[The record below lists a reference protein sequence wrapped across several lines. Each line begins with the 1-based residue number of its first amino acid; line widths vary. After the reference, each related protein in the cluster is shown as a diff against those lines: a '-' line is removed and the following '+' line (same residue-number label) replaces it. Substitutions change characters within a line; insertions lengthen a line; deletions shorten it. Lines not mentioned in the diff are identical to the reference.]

1 MSVPVKTA
9 FRAKV
14 VPLRL
19 SRLVVMR
26 PVTDTERSQEK
37 YKQIAA
43 SIKAVGIV
51 EPPVVHPL
59 GQGKYRVLDGRKR
72 IDILAEDRTATVDC
86 IVANDDESFTYNHR
100 VNYLSTIGEH
110 QMILRALQHNSEEAI
125 AQALNVDVTVIRDK
139 RNLLNGVCPEAVE
152 VLKARRIASG
162 AFSALRKMKP
172 VRQVQAAE
180 LMVASNNYTA
190 RFARALLM
198 GTTDEMRIEPQHH
211 DPRYITPTQRAHLVH
226 ETDMLL
232 QKAKAVEAAYGANLL
247 TLSVCLRYV
256 ERVIRNRAV
265 HDFLD
270 SKHPDVLRELESIT
284 ADVAP
289 PQAG

>member
-9 FRAKV
+9 FRVKV
-14 VPLRL
+14 VPLPL
-19 SRLVVMR
+19 SHLFLAR
-26 PVTDTERSQEK
+26 PVTDTERSHEK

-43 SIKAVGIV
+43 SIKAIGIV
-51 EPPVVHPL
+51 EPPIVHPL
-59 GQGKYRVLDGRKR
+59 GQGRYRVLDGRKR
-72 IDILAEDRTATVDC
+72 IDVLTERGSTTVDC
-86 IVANDDESFTYNHR
+86 IVASDDESFTYNHR

-110 QMILRALQHNSEEAI
+110 QMILKALVHNSEEAI
-125 AQALNVDVTVIRDK
+125 AQALNVDVAVIREK
-139 RNLLNGVCPEAVE
+139 RNLLNGICPEAVE
-152 VLKARRIASG
+152 VLKARRVAPG
-162 AFSALRKMKP
+162 AFSALRKMRL

-180 LMVASNNYTA
+180 LMVASNSYTA

-198 GTTDEMRIEPQHH
+198 GTTDEMRIEPQRN
-211 DPRYITPTQRAHLVH
+211 DRRDITPAQRAHLVH

-232 QKAKAVEAAYGANLL
+232 QNAKAVEAGYGASLL

-256 ERVIRNRAV
+256 ERVIHNRPV

-270 SKHPDVLRELESIT
+270 SKHPDLLRELESIT